1 MEEQID
7 EEKLTSELQKRRGR
21 PKKFTMMSKNHNTI
35 SDNNNNNN
43 GVIIYEE
50 KKIRALDEI
59 EDNSTF
65 THPQAEESTSRGG
78 GREVVGV
85 GEVTSKPRTNN
96 HKANTSTRR
105 RRKSNP
111 TRSPLC

>member
-1 MEEQID
+1 
-7 EEKLTSELQKRRGR
+7 
-21 PKKFTMMSKNHNTI
+21 MMSKNHNTF
-35 SDNNNNNN
+35 SDNNNNN

-59 EDNSTF
+59 EDNATF

-78 GREVVGV
+78 GGREVVGG

-96 HKANTSTRR
+96 FKANISTRR